1 MLLLLSLTCVALLT
15 SPGSCEDVVES
26 SHQQCQIKANA
37 PLLEI
42 SILGHST
49 SCVTTIADLCL
60 PLVHRI
66 SRKCQQ
72 GRHTHGKAPNVL
84 LVDYPERAPRAALS
98 VVAAAFL
105 QNVRNVARLSRSVCH
120 VRVDAA
126 VEWREEGGEQRVLF
140 FSGSRHVL
148 YNWHIHTQENI
159 GSVFSR

>member
-1 MLLLLSLTCVALLT
+1 M
-15 SPGSCEDVVES
+15 VEN
-26 SHQQCQIKANA
+26 SHQQCQSNDDA

-66 SRKCQQ
+66 SRLCQDARH
-72 GRHTHGKAPNVL
+72 GRGRAPNVL
-84 LVDYPERAPRAALS
+84 LVDFPERAPRAALS
-98 VVAAAFL
+98 VVSAAFL
-105 QNVRNVARLSRSVCH
+105 QNVRNVARLSRAACH

-126 VEWREEGGEQRVLF
+126 VVWAEQGGELRVLF
-140 FSGSRHVL
+140 FSGSRPVL

-159 GSVFSR
+159 GWVVEPHTVFTNSLIHDSE